1 MKFLRIAYCT
11 LGAVLFAAVYGL
23 LTRQRGGD
31 ELLHKPVSV
40 ALANRTVEAAGFPA
54 EPSTNQTPSVRQ
66 TLPYVLVSKEPVD
79 KTLRLAA
86 EAAGARVIGPYP
98 PQAFLVEADA
108 LALRRLAADSRFV
121 AATELLPGDKVDER
135 LTAEICGGATSVETT
150 VVALA
155 PADKAALRTLV
166 ASQGGEELKGC
177 LCGSDSFRARLPA
190 ALVEALSKRGEVRW
204 LELFRRPKLLNDM
217 AVEPAAMNV
226 RPVWNTHGL
235 TGAGQVVST
244 SDSGID
250 TGDVATMHRDLR
262 NRIAG
267 IGVVDNCH
275 GTDTIGHGTHTAG
288 SIVGDGTMSDGVIRG
303 VAYGAKLWAWFCDG
317 EDDLYMPSDL
327 EDLFRPEQAV
337 EPKYIHSASWGTP
350 GPGTYDSY
358 CAEIDEYIWNHPDFL
373 PVFAAGNEG
382 PTEQTIGSPAAAKNV
397 LTVGATQNLR
407 TSPSM
412 GWADGNPATTAK
424 YSSRG
429 PCKDG
434 RIKPDVA
441 APGTGVLSTR
451 AYGCSYVGY
460 GVCTNEN
467 YAYNCGTSMA
477 TPLTAG
483 AVALVREWLVD
494 RCGFTNEPPSAA
506 LMKAIVVGGAKGAAV
521 PNNNQGWGRI
531 DLEETLFPSNR
542 AVKLIDRIPFAS
554 GKTFKY
560 VVETTNA
567 APLDV
572 QLVWIDR
579 PGTAGV
585 LQTKARLV
593 NDLDLQVTAEADGP
607 ESVWY
612 GNGGTGADHT
622 NTVESVRLAQAP
634 AARYLVTIT
643 CNRMIY
649 DYLDG
654 GAAALYVR
662 GAFDPATVG
671 EQGKVTV
678 TVAVEAGPASAD
690 VRPAAGTLQVNKG
703 ETVTFAAPEWACQFS
718 EYGTAFARH
727 AYLGY
732 SGTGDAPAAGTERSF
747 SVVVTKD
754 TSVTWRY
761 GEEPTDF
768 LFTYYALLS
777 GVTDE
782 EYDPI
787 VYWAWMPVDTTFSL
801 RLPEDAAVGDPCV
814 YEGSYVPPGARR
826 VKYGRH
832 VFRLGMVSYAQTDA
846 LDEQYLVNE
855 ANGELWPSVEI
866 TMDEGVD
873 LLCYYFNETER
884 TTDGLPYWWYMRY
897 LWGGASY
904 LQYDGSAAGDPDGD
918 GFSNAAEYADATDPV
933 DDRSFRFE
941 IKAFTPTNMVYVGS
955 VKGKM
960 IVERSDRLGDEWKGI
975 QTNAASRTS
984 VTNATSLTPVGNGG
998 FYRVRHEP

>member
-1 MKFLRIAYCT
+1 MRGCR
-11 LGAVLFAAVYGL
+11 AVLVGL
-23 LTRQRGGD
+23 LVALATGTWLCWRGAS
-31 ELLHKPVSV
+31 KATPAAPAVCV
-40 ALANRTVEAAGFPA
+40 PLANRTVEVVGFQTVS
-54 EPSTNQTPSVRQ
+54 STNQTPSVRN
-66 TLPYVLVSKEPVD
+66 TLPYVLVTKEPVD

-108 LALRRLAADSRFV
+108 PALRRLAADSRFV
-121 AATELLPGDKVDER
+121 AATEFLPSDKIDEQLAAALR
-135 LTAEICGGATSVETT
+135 GGATSVETT

-155 PADKAALRTLV
+155 PVDKAALRALV

-177 LCGSDSFRARLPA
+177 LCGLDSFRARLPA

-262 NRIAG
+262 NSIAG

-275 GTDTIGHGTHTAG
+275 ATDTVGHGTHTAV
-288 SIVGDGTMSDGVIRG
+288 SIVGDGTMSDGAIRG
-303 VAYGAKLWAWFCDG
+303 TAYGAKLWAWFCMGTDG
-317 EDDLYMPSDL
+317 DLYFPACDDM
-327 EDLFRPEQAV
+327 FRPDQEQW
-337 EPKYIHSASWGTP
+337 PTFIHSASWGARSKGAYDTDCQLFD
-350 GPGTYDSY
+350 TYVWEH
-358 CAEIDEYIWNHPDFL
+358 ADFL
-373 PVFAAGNEG
+373 PVVACGNSGSGAGTVE
-382 PTEQTIGSPAAAKNV
+382 SPAAAKNV
-397 LTVGATQNLR
+397 LAVGATQNAR
-407 TSPSM
+407 TGKFGIHASGDPT
-412 GWADGNPATTAK
+412 ATAS

-434 RIKPDVA
+434 RVKPDVS
-441 APGTGVLSTR
+441 APGSGVLSTR
-451 AYGCSYVGY
+451 AYGRSYGY
-460 GVCTNEN
+460 GVGTNTN

-531 DLEETLFPSNR
+531 DLEETLFPSNC

-579 PGTAGV
+579 SGTTGGS
-585 LQTKARLV
+585 QTSARLV
-593 NDLDLQVTAEADGP
+593 NDLDLKVTAEENGT
-607 ESVWY
+607 ESAWY
-612 GNGGTGADHT
+612 GNGGSGADHT
-622 NTVESVRLAQAP
+622 NTVESVRLAHAP
-634 AARYLVTIT
+634 TARYLVTVV
-643 CNRMIY
+643 CNRMTY

-654 GAAALYVR
+654 GAAALYLR
-662 GAFDPATVG
+662 GAFDPETVG
-671 EQGKVTV
+671 EPEKVTV

-703 ETVTFAAPEWACQFS
+703 ETVTFAAPEWAYQFS
-718 EYGTAFARH
+718 EYGTAFAHH

-732 SGTGDAPAAGTERSF
+732 SGTGDAPETGTARSF
-747 SVVVTKD
+747 SVVVSND

-814 YEGSYVPPGARR
+814 YEGSYVAPGARR

-884 TTDGLPYWWYMRY
+884 TTDGLPYWWYIRY

-904 LQYDGSAAGDPDGD
+904 LQYDGSATGDPDGD
-918 GFSNAAEYADATDPV
+918 GFSNAAEYADGTDPV

-941 IKAFTPTNMVYVGS
+941 INAFTPTNVVYVGS

-960 IVERSDRLGDEWKGI
+960 IVERSGRLGGEWKGV
-975 QTNAASRTS
+975 QTNAAPRTS